1 MDGFL
6 PGERI
11 NAASIEYGKE
21 LSKDSKPEQILGLR
35 LLTNRGRSLNARSLK
50 TLPGDNGTV
59 VKDDVTYEKVH
70 VHYLDGPYNSGT
82 LKGFFGRSDDNSGKI
97 LRLGLIWG
105 RVPEATEEEAQGQFV
120 ETADAVDGEDL
131 ALLQKEQISRNQ
143 TLQALQQK
151 LDEAQK
157 VCSLRG
163 PCSQA
168 HTY

>member
-1 MDGFL
+1 V
-6 PGERI
+6 PGE
-11 NAASIEYGKE
+11 
-21 LSKDSKPEQILGLR
+21 
-35 LLTNRGRSLNARSLK
+35 
-50 TLPGDNGTV
+50 NGTA
-59 VKDDVTYEKVH
+59 VKDDFTYEKVH

-82 LKGFFGRSDDNSGKI
+82 IKGFFGRSDDNSGKI

-105 RVPEATEEEAQGQFV
+105 RVPEMSEDETHGQFV

-131 ALLQKEQISRNQ
+131 ALLQKEQIARNQ

-157 VCSLRG
+157 VCPPRG

-168 HTY
+168 QMY